1 MITFLALILIFI
13 FLGIAS
19 IHFYWAFGG
28 RKWSN
33 LAIPTQSLSPE
44 VPLFKP
50 RIAETLIVALC
61 FLVFAWIIG
70 MKVQFVDHTWLS
82 QTYTTYAIFGI
93 ALIFLVRSIG
103 EFRYVGFFKSIKH
116 TPFGQM
122 DTRYYSPL
130 CLFIAIITLIIN
142 L

>member
-1 MITFLALILIFI
+1 MITFLASILIFI
-13 FLGIAS
+13 FLGIAF

-28 RKWSN
+28 RKWSS
-33 LAIPTQSLSPE
+33 LAIPTRSDSPE
-44 VPLFKP
+44 IPLFKP
-50 RIAETLIVALC
+50 RVIETLIVTIG

-70 MKVQFVDHTWLS
+70 MKVQLVPRIWLS
-82 QTYTTYAIFGI
+82 QTYTTYAVFGI

-103 EFRYVGFFKSIKH
+103 EFRYVGFFKNNKH

-130 CLFIAIITLIIN
+130 CLFIAIIALIIN